1 MAPGEISPTC
11 KVKNAPP
18 MDDSTAATLQAPD
31 MKASAETFL
40 ANWFPAAMLQL
51 SLIHI

>member
-18 MDDSTAATLQAPD
+18 MDDSTAATQNTQAFTW
-31 MKASAETFL
+31 AVS
-40 ANWFPAAMLQL
+40 
-51 SLIHI
+51 